1 MLNTSP
7 SASLSR
13 FIAESFSASNMCIC
27 DSFRATSDALSST
40 FPCRSRSFRI
50 MRSASSV
57 TRGGMAT
64 EQNNELVI
72 SFYGELPNDDCF
84 ELPM

>member
-57 TRGGMAT
+57 TRGGMAV
-64 EQNNELVI
+64 EQNNQLTNK
-72 SFYGELPNDDCF
+72 L
-84 ELPM
+84 